1 MPLEPAT
8 SEALQ
13 EVVDSGRIMYEAG
26 QRMIRGFQRLRRGEE
41 SDWQLREHPYFLL
54 GLAVGA
60 LMLFGAWMRHRD

>member
-26 QRMIRGFQRLRRGEE
+26 QRMIRGFQRLRRGQE
-41 SDWQLREHPYFLL
+41 SEWHMGEHPYFLI

-60 LMLFGAWMRHRD
+60 LVLFGALMRHRD